1 MRNKIDPQFA
11 DIAKGHVLETKD
23 PNAALLSAGMEGL
36 KLDDGEKDSD
46 DDEKDTKWFCVYV
59 YGCLIMGR
67 KEKEL
72 ERDKER

>member
-23 PNAALLSAGMEGL
+23 PNAALLSAGMEGM

-46 DDEKDTKWFCVYV
+46 DD
-59 YGCLIMGR
+59 
-67 KEKEL
+67 
-72 ERDKER
+72 

>member
-46 DDEKDTKWFCVYV
+46 DDEKDTK
-59 YGCLIMGR
+59 
-67 KEKEL
+67 
-72 ERDKER
+72 